1 MPRDGEVSGI
11 TVDQLRSLVSRVE
24 RLDEDAEAINAD
36 RAEVFKEAKG
46 EGWNVKAIK
55 AVLAE
60 RRARRK
66 NPTEFAALRSEID
79 IYRAQLGMEDATRG
93 HGHEAA

>member
-1 MPRDGEVSGI
+1 MTPGHNAGDR
-11 TVDQLRSLVSRVE
+11 LRSFVRRIE
-24 RLDEDAEAINAD
+24 NLDDAAAEINAD

-66 NPTEFAALRSEID
+66 NPAAFALLQTEIEM
-79 IYRAQLGMEDATRG
+79 YRAQLGTDDATRG
-93 HGHEAA
+93 PGHEAG

>member
-1 MPRDGEVSGI
+1 MTPGHNAGDR
-11 TVDQLRSLVSRVE
+11 LRSFVSRIE
-24 RLDEDAEAINAD
+24 NLDEAAAEINDD

-66 NPTEFAALRSEID
+66 NPGEFATLQAEID
-79 IYRAQLGMEDATRG
+79 MYRAQLGMDDATRG
-93 HGHEAA
+93 PGHEAE